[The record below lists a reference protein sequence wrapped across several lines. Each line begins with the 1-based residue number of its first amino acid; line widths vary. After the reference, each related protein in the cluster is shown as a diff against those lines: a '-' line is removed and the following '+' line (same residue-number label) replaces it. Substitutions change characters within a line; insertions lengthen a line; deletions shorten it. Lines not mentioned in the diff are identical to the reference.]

1 MFLINT
7 IIDQFTA
14 DTQFQQKSRSHE
26 LATVTL
32 TEAISHS
39 NKVLGAPAY
48 VLYLDAQSAF
58 DLALKE
64 FLINNLYG
72 YGICDQGIIIINERL
87 QNRKT
92 VCEWNKTM
100 MGPIEDECGVEQGG
114 INSSDLYKVYNMN
127 NWKQHRRAAWVF
139 P

>member
-1 MFLINT
+1 MARIVVLIEAIEPLVLAPSLVRPLT
-7 IIDQFTA
+7 SLSSTA
-14 DTQFQQKSRSHE
+14 PPGTSSQLTLSSHE
-26 LATVTL
+26 LAAVTL

-64 FLINNLYG
+64 FMINNLYG

-92 VCEWNKTM
+92 VCEFILFIYLFIYFQTM
-100 MGPIEDECGVEQGG
+100 
-114 INSSDLYKVYNMN
+114 YK
-127 NWKQHRRAAWVF
+127 W
-139 P
+139 